1 MIIMAKQISNQAY
14 KTGVI
19 QRVPRGK
26 RAGIILAD
34 DGTVHEFT
42 SNSLNL
48 NLGVAVRFKA
58 TRTGPA
64 RGIEVSKRS
73 HSTLSRFRG
82 LA

>member
-1 MIIMAKQISNQAY
+1 
-14 KTGVI
+14 I
-19 QRVPRGK
+19 QRVPTLR
-26 RAGIILAD
+26 RSGIILAD

-42 SNSLNL
+42 SDSPSL

-64 RGIEVSKRS
+64 RGIQVSKRS
-73 HSTLSRFRG
+73 HSTISRFRG